1 MVGAT
6 PELSLATGRGNVM
19 RACGFPISLFATTS
33 FGQLMDGGATSR
45 KKRGLLVLT
54 NGPLY
59 TNVVGEEEC
68 IAGSSGLNFNPR
80 TYKGRVGHA
89 TPYFF
94 IATKSNF
101 CPYVEVTSSH

>member
-19 RACGFPISLFATTS
+19 RACGFPRSLFATTS
-33 FGQLMDGGATSR
+33 FGQLMDGGAMSR

-59 TNVVGEEEC
+59 TNVVREEEY
-68 IAGSSGLNFNPR
+68 IAGSSGLNFNPG
-80 TYKGRVGHA
+80 TYA
-89 TPYFF
+89 TPYFS
-94 IATKSNF
+94 IATKSNL